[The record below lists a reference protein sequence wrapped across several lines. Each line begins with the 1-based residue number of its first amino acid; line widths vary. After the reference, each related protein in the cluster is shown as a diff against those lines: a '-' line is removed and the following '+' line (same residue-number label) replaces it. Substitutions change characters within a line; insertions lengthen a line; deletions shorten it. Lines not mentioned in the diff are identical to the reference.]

1 MIISYIFRFTSKNV
15 SLFLNLWKFNCL
27 NYVYNFTIVL
37 VIFELSCITYKQVDK
52 DGPAY
57 NATLRQ
63 CDNATI
69 SDITGV
75 FTSPYIFNKMR
86 RGATGKNPIKCDTT
100 LRMRSNSIKCDNLI
114 FTATVSI
121 FEDLKLLGKILQKD
135 LNKINESAWCLH
147 SHLLHWNQCHCQ
159 RNWHKPIII

>member
-1 MIISYIFRFTSKNV
+1 MFTISLS
-15 SLFLNLWKFNCL
+15 SLWYLNCL
-27 NYVYNFTIVL
+27 ALLTNKSTKTGLHIM
-37 VIFELSCITYKQVDK
+37 
-52 DGPAY
+52 
-57 NATLRQ
+57 RH

-100 LRMRSNSIKCDNLI
+100 LRMRPNSIKCDNLI